1 LAHDRL
7 YHAGAPTA
15 VDAEMSFE
23 ARREADEQFR
33 RCVIGVEEQRTEDL
47 AAAFGLSRERVSLLY
62 RTIAEIMYR
71 AVRLGGT
78 PCTRLPWRW
87 GFGWPQCERT
97 Q

>member
-1 LAHDRL
+1 
-7 YHAGAPTA
+7 
-15 VDAEMSFE
+15 MSFE